1 MSSDVQIC
9 NIALVGLGATPIA
22 SFDEKNDRARI
33 CARMYPFIR
42 DGILSMDPWR
52 FQMAKANLT
61 RSSEVPV
68 NDWKYYYQLPPDRM
82 SSGPLAVYDTTQVGA
97 DPVTQFEI
105 FGQLLAAD
113 YELVIIDYAITRTD
127 PEQFFPHWFEMMLA
141 ACVKAH
147 IAFAIT
153 HQQNVADEARQIAYG
168 TPAEGG
174 RGGMFGDALA
184 TNTLG
189 NSNVQ
194 HFNSDELI
202 AFRNAGA

>member
-1 MSSDVQIC
+1 MSRDVQIC
-9 NIALVGLGATPIA
+9 NIALVGLGAAPIA

-33 CARMYPFIR
+33 CARLYPFIR
-42 DGILSMDPWR
+42 DGILSQDPWR

-61 RSSEVPV
+61 RSAEVPA

-82 SSGPLAVYDTTQVGA
+82 GSGPLAVYDTTQVTA
-97 DPVTQFEI
+97 DPVTEFEI
-105 FGQLLAAD
+105 FGNKLAAS
-113 YELVIIDYAITRTD
+113 YEIVLIDYAIKRED
-127 PEQFFPHWFEMMLA
+127 PEQHFPNWFEMMLA

-153 HQQNVADEARQIAYG
+153 HQQNVADEARQVAYG
-168 TPAEGG
+168 TPADGG
-174 RGGMFGDALA
+174 RGGMMGDALA

-194 HFNSDELI
+194 GFNADELI
-202 AFRNAGA
+202 AFRNGGY